1 MINKTDNI
9 LILMEV
15 MFLQDKTKTYSL
27 SKKKNI
33 ISGYDHGYDQL
44 LRAKKEIQGD
54 VINI

>member
-1 MINKTDNI
+1 
-9 LILMEV
+9 MEV
-15 MFLQDKTKTYSL
+15 MFLWDKTKTYSL